1 MFMQYRMETIPAQ
14 RREDPVPRF
23 VPELERVVK
32 QTISA
37 VRESRVL
44 ASGWQ
49 IGYTTFPAVDE
60 DRVYNGIELRLV
72 IVTDEEYRAAS
83 GREEPRPI
91 GPPESVQFEFGVG
104 AQSVVVYYVDGNG
117 LLVAKNTWNTS
128 NPDLANRSASLL
140 FHLQLYIAARLN
152 VGATDRRVADFT
164 LENMTDVP
172 ARAASRG
179 GIYGLLD
186 PDERGEGHG
195 AFVGKTLAERIHISE
210 GEMRLPMSG
219 DVGLLVL
226 AAISGLGSRVDA
238 DRPPWSR
245 GSAARFATLRSYLAQ
260 YSGGSKK
267 RRRNTRRGFST
278 RRRRRTTRRASRRR
292 RSAQQ
297 RKH

>member
-23 VPELERVVK
+23 APELERVVR

-44 ASGWQ
+44 GPGWQ
-49 IGYTTFPAVDE
+49 IGYTASSAVDDE
-60 DRVYNGIELRLV
+60 RVYNGIDLRLV

-91 GPPESVQFEFGVG
+91 GSPESVQFEFGVG

-152 VGATDRRVADFT
+152 VGSTDRRVADFT

-172 ARAASRG
+172 ARAASHG
-179 GIYGLLD
+179 GIYGLLH

-226 AAISGLGSRVDA
+226 AAISRLGSRVNS

-245 GSAARFATLRSYLAQ
+245 GSTAKFATLRGYLSQ

-267 RRRNTRRGFST
+267 RRRNTR

-297 RKH
+297 RKY